1 MCLTIR
7 FVFQDYNG
15 PNHGNG
21 WPIEDKKQNYDY
33 VGSSET
39 NDVTV
44 LKFKRKLVTC
54 DKEDRDIP
62 VCLSFFLVQVSF
74 FHVVNF
80 D

>member
-1 MCLTIR
+1 MCNNSFYIL
-7 FVFQDYNG
+7 QDYHG
-15 PNHGNG
+15 PSYGNG

-39 NDVTV
+39 NGVTV

-62 VCLSFFLVQVSF
+62 VSSDVIKITAPSLVIPT
-74 FHVVNF
+74 
-80 D
+80 